1 MALYKNGASG
11 AYGDPILP
19 DEQGYYTIIFGQ
31 YRYTV
36 SAEGYTPVSKTFNAT
51 DTALKNNN
59 YVITVKL
66 ESPAD
71 KLLTQADNALFNV
84 SGDGLAMI
92 EYSGMH
98 SDPDFGHYADI
109 DSDDQDVNVQSAIE
123 AYLAKKVKSDY
134 PITVTVDKV
143 ENDQWDEDYTV
154 IDKNGK
160 IHYDAVTED
169 MLNFD
174 ETGAELT
181 VSVTLTCLQSTKESE
196 VTVLVPMH
204 TYSRQERLDA
214 AAKKGNE
221 AAQLALDKFAYE
233 VRKYIGAYAAALGG
247 VDCIVFTAG
256 VGENSSSMR
265 ASICDGLEY
274 LGVKLD
280 AEKNKL
286 RGEEVIISTPDSKV
300 TVWVIPTN
308 EELMIAQ
315 DTAALTK

>member
-1 MALYKNGASG
+1 M
-11 AYGDPILP
+11 
-19 DEQGYYTIIFGQ
+19 
-31 YRYTV
+31 
-36 SAEGYTPVSKTFNAT
+36 
-51 DTALKNNN
+51 
-59 YVITVKL
+59 ITVKL

-92 EYSGMH
+92 EYSGVH

-109 DSDDQDVNVQSAIE
+109 DSDYQDVNVQSAIE

-143 ENDQWDEDYTV
+143 ENDEWDEDYTV

-160 IHYDAVTED
+160 IHYNAVTDD

-196 VTVLVPMH
+196 VTVLVLMH

-214 AAKKGNE
+214 AAKKAADLQTLLGDNTAADRVTE
-221 AAQLALDKFAYE
+221 PVNLPTGDDDFSYYGIVTGWTSDHPEVIDPTTGAVTPAKADTTVTLTVKAFYTAAQLEEAGFLFDPGPLGDNQSLQTVTLTVPRDRRA
-233 VRKYIGAYAAALGG
+233 GAAH
-247 VDCIVFTAG
+247 
-256 VGENSSSMR
+256 
-265 ASICDGLEY
+265 
-274 LGVKLD
+274 
-280 AEKNKL
+280 
-286 RGEEVIISTPDSKV
+286 
-300 TVWVIPTN
+300 
-308 EELMIAQ
+308 
-315 DTAALTK
+315 